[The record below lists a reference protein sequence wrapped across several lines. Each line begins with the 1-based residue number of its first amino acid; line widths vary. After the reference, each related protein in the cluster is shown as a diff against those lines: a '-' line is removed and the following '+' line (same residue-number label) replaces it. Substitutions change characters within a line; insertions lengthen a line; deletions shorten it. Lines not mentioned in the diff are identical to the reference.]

1 MKKLSVFNYLSLDG
15 FFAGLNG
22 EIDWFYSLPKD
33 DEWESYTQSAA
44 GATRTL
50 MYGRTTYE
58 MMKSYWPTE
67 EAIQSFPEMANA
79 INNNPKIVF
88 SKTLKGFKEEEN
100 WKNVI
105 ILNKINPE
113 EIIKQKEKDDIVIL
127 GSGSIIQQL
136 ANLDLIDEY
145 SVVIVPIILGS
156 GKSFFKN
163 VNTTNLDLI
172 EARSFKNGIVFI
184 SYKRKEIEIS

>member
-1 MKKLSVFNYLSLDG
+1 MKKLSVFNYISLDG

-44 GATRTL
+44 GKTSTVV
-50 MYGRTTYE
+50 YGRTTYE
-58 MMKSYWPTE
+58 MMKSYWPTK

-79 INNNPKIVF
+79 INNNPKVVF
-88 SKTLKGFKEEEN
+88 SKSIKEFKEENN
-100 WKNVI
+100 WKNVTLFSEI
-105 ILNKINPE
+105 DRNEILKL
-113 EIIKQKEKDDIVIL
+113 KEKDNMVIL

-136 ANLDLIDEY
+136 ASLDLIDEY
-145 SVVIVPIILGS
+145 SIVIVPIILGN

-163 VNTTNLDLI
+163 VNTTNLELV

-184 SYKRKEIEIS
+184 SYKRKELK

>member
-1 MKKLSVFNYLSLDG
+1 MKRISVFNYISLDG
-15 FFAGLNG
+15 FFAGPNG
-22 EIDWFYSLPKD
+22 EIDWFYNLPKD

-44 GATRTL
+44 GASRTL

-58 MMKSYWPTE
+58 MMKSYWPTM
-67 EAIQSFPEMANA
+67 EAIKSFPEMANA

-88 SKTLKGFKEEEN
+88 SKTLTEFKEEEN

-105 ILNKINPE
+105 ILNDINRE
-113 EIIKQKEKDDIVIL
+113 EILKQKEKDDIVIL

-145 SVVIVPIILGS
+145 TVVIVPIILGN

-163 VNTTNLDLI
+163 VNTTNLDLV
-172 EARSFKNGIVFI
+172 EARSFKNGIIFL
-184 SYKRKEIEIS
+184 SYKRKELR

>member
-1 MKKLSVFNYLSLDG
+1 MKKISVFNYISLDG
-15 FFAGLNG
+15 FFAGPND

-50 MYGRTTYE
+50 MYGRTTYD

-67 EAIQSFPEMANA
+67 EAIQNFPEMANA

-88 SKTLKGFKEEEN
+88 SKSLKEFKEENN
-100 WKNVI
+100 WKNVT
-105 ILNKINPE
+105 LFNKIDRN
-113 EIIKQKEKDDIVIL
+113 EILKLKEKDDIVIL

-136 ANLDLIDEY
+136 AYLDLIDEY
-145 SVVIVPIILGS
+145 SIVITPIILGN
-156 GKSFFKN
+156 GKSFFRDVKK
-163 VNTTNLDLI
+163 TDLSLI
-172 EARSFKNGIVFI
+172 EARSFKNGITFI
-184 SYKRKEIEIS
+184 SYKRKEL